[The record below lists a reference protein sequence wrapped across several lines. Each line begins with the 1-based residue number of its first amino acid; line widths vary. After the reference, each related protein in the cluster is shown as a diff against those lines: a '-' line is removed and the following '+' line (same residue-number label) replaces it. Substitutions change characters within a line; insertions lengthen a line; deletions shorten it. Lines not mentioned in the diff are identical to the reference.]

1 LLQDEEAASHA
12 LSAWNGVA
20 LAGTSTH
27 HLEEV
32 LADAHVVFVICV
44 LTNDGVHHC
53 FEDVLLGKD
62 AVHVLDEL
70 ERFVDLV
77 ILQIVNHKVKAGLWD
92 HIQQRWQH
100 LEGVF
105 T

>member
-1 LLQDEEAASHA
+1 
-12 LSAWNGVA
+12 
-20 LAGTSTH
+20 
-27 HLEEV
+27 
-32 LADAHVVFVICV
+32 VVFVVCV

-53 FEDVLLGKD
+53 FEDVLLGED
-62 AVHVLDEL
+62 AVHVLDKL

-92 HIQQRWQH
+92 HIKQRRQH